1 MKSIPRRQDGNPAA
15 AKENRPVVFARRK
28 SISSVTGAVG
38 LLLLAL
44 TLRAAAPAW
53 LLEDARLDAPREP
66 DENGADIL
74 RSETIVTVGND
85 GSWQRLFHYAVRIDQ
100 PTGVT
105 RAAMAVPFVEGTDQI
120 LRAEAWL
127 VRDGRQV
134 KAYPRKEWLDRA
146 EVDEATLYS
155 DFRTLAAFSP
165 AATNGDVFGGEVL
178 LRQRGPSGQEAIDFS
193 SPLSCHRQRFE
204 VRIPQGWTIDW
215 LWLDG
220 RGPEPKTSPDHDDW
234 IWEISDQPAS
244 REEFWSA
251 TRPAPRLAIT
261 VIPPANIRPPTMPM
275 LETWRQ
281 VATWLHGIQDPQ
293 CDRNAE
299 LEATALR
306 LTAGLDDPWAK
317 LRALTQF
324 VQDRRYIAVNRNN
337 GFGFGYRPRKASEVL
352 GADYGDCKDKS
363 NLLRALLQA
372 AGFRAH
378 LVAAFAGDA
387 DAVNP
392 QWPSPAQFNHAIVA
406 IESPVEKPPES
417 MRDAVQGRLIFF
429 DTTTRW
435 IPLGHLPWILQGG
448 CGLVCDPDATGLV
461 RFPRSQ
467 APDEFGIDS
476 QVTLT
481 LEPGNRC
488 RGRMVETGCGQ
499 LAAEMR
505 EAEFALSKQQQTDF
519 WARRLST
526 AVSGAT
532 VSEITHEGAGDFW
545 RHKTTVVF
553 RSAAFGQRIHNEM
566 LLLSLDFLVGDGLPA
581 FPDDPRQHPL
591 SILPLRV
598 TQEVT
603 VELPAG
609 SRPEFPGRKEIAGE
623 YGRFNASYEFSS
635 GKIIYRRTLV
645 LTARPVAPEHYQDFR
660 RFLQEVTGAE
670 RATVIVHLAE

>member
-1 MKSIPRRQDGNPAA
+1 MAG
-15 AKENRPVVFARRK
+15 
-28 SISSVTGAVG
+28 VTS

-53 LLEDARLDAPREP
+53 LLEDARLGAPREP

-74 RSETIVTVGND
+74 RSETIVTIGTD
-85 GSWQRLFHYAVRIDQ
+85 GSCQRLFRYAVRIDQ

-105 RAAMAVPFVEGTDQI
+105 RADMAVPFVEGADQI

-127 VRDGRQV
+127 VRDDQQV

-165 AATNGDVFGGEVL
+165 AAAHGDVFGGEVL
-178 LRQRGPSGQEAIDFS
+178 LRQRSPGGQEAIDFS
-193 SPLSCHRQRFE
+193 SSLRSHRQRFE
-204 VRIPQGWTIDW
+204 IRIPKGWTVGW

-220 RGPEPKTSPDHDDW
+220 PGPEPKVSLDRDDW

-251 TRPAPRLAIT
+251 TRSAPRLAIT
-261 VIPPANIRPPTMPM
+261 VVPPANVRLPAMPT
-275 LETWRQ
+275 LRTWGQ
-281 VATWLHGIQDPQ
+281 VATWLHDIQDPQ

-299 LEATALR
+299 LEAAARR
-306 LTAGLDDPWAK
+306 LTTGLDDPWAK
-317 LRALTQF
+317 LRALTHF
-324 VQDRRYIAVNRNN
+324 VQERRYIAVNRNN
-337 GFGFGYRPRKASEVL
+337 GLGFGYRPRKASEVL
-352 GADYGDCKDKS
+352 AADYGDCKDKS
-363 NLLRALLQA
+363 NLLRALLEA

-378 LVAAFAGDA
+378 LVAAFAGDP

-392 QWPSPAQFNHAIVA
+392 GWPSPAQFNHAIVA
-406 IESPVEKPPES
+406 IELPGEKPPES

-429 DTTTRW
+429 DTTARW

-448 CGLVCDPDATGLV
+448 CGLLCDPDANGLV
-461 RFPRSQ
+461 RFPRSE

-481 LEPGNRC
+481 LGPGNRC
-488 RGRMVETGCGQ
+488 RGQVVEVGCGQ

-505 EAEFALSKQQQTDF
+505 EAEFELSKQQQTDF

-526 AVSGAT
+526 TVSGVT
-532 VSEITHEGAGDFW
+532 VGEITQDGPGDFW
-545 RHKTTVVF
+545 HHKTTVAF
-553 RSAAFGQRIHNEM
+553 RSAAFGQRIRDEM
-566 LLLSLDFLVGDGLPA
+566 LLLPLDFLVGDGLPA

-591 SILPLRV
+591 LILPLHV
-598 TQEVT
+598 KQEVT

-623 YGRFNASYEFSS
+623 YGCFNASYELS
-635 GKIIYRRTLV
+635 GEKIVYRRTLV
-645 LTARPVAPEHYQDFR
+645 LRARPVAPERYEDFR
-660 RFLQEVTGAE
+660 HFLQEVTGAE
-670 RATVIVHLAE
+670 RATVIVHLAAE